1 MRFFYLF
8 LFSAYALTPGHL
20 PNGKIKKYVS
30 SPEPYKDLV
39 MIGHSKAS
47 LVSKNWMENILTH
60 LIAKEKNKR
69 FISYR
74 DNPDLHI
81 IMKVNELE
89 NYIQENRKS
98 NDYYMAWMPK
108 CIYGY
113 KDVLFLVVCQD
124 NMKGLCVKRI
134 IQSPFWSPEQIQST
148 DLKRALESM
157 SKHVDMSELYEN
169 DIRYQLAWSTWNL

>member
-8 LFSAYALTPGHL
+8 LFTVRALTPGHL
-20 PNGKIKKYVS
+20 PNGKLKKYIS
-30 SPEPYKDLV
+30 SDNPHEDLV

-47 LVSKNWMENILTH
+47 LISKHWLDNILTH
-60 LIAKEKNKR
+60 LIAREKNKR

-89 NYIQENRKS
+89 NYIQENRKP

-108 CIYGY
+108 CIYGS

-124 NMKGLCVKRI
+124 KTNGFCVKRI
-134 IQSPFWSPEQIQST
+134 IQSPFWSPDQIQST
-148 DLKRALESM
+148 ELKTALESM
-157 SKHVDMSELYEN
+157 SQHVDMTDLYYY
-169 DIRYQLAWSTWNL
+169 DPRYELAWSTWFL